1 MFAVERIKLIK
12 KFLSENRKVEVAS
25 LSSLLDVS
33 EVTIRRDL
41 EKLEKEGF
49 LKRTHGG
56 AVINDEE
63 PESNL
68 SSTVSDDPLIKERVE
83 IAEIAALMVEDNDV
97 IMLTPGLTSLQ
108 LARQLKE
115 KRNLTVLTND
125 LLIALE
131 LSLVDHIKVII
142 LGGDLD
148 NQSRGVY
155 GNFTINSIHSFF
167 VNKTFF
173 EVEGVKPDAGF
184 SVSSIEK
191 ANLIQEAAKRA
202 DQAVCLC
209 PGECFGKRAFYPV
222 GEVSL
227 ADKIVTNSSISDLF
241 KNYVFEQNVQ
251 LFTSV
256 QMYEGHV

>member
-1 MFAVERIKLIK
+1 MFAVERVRLIK
-12 KFLSENRKVEVAS
+12 KYLNENQKVEVAS

-56 AVINDEE
+56 AILNEE
-63 PESNL
+63 SPEEEFLPSRQ
-68 SSTVSDDPLIKERVE
+68 DDPLLKFREE
-83 IAEIAALMVEDNDV
+83 IAEIASQMVQDNDV
-97 IMLTPGLTSLQ
+97 IMLTQGPTSLQ
-108 LARQLKE
+108 LARHLKE
-115 KRNLTVLTND
+115 KNSLTVLTND

-131 LSLVDHIKVII
+131 LSAFSHIKVII
-142 LGGDLD
+142 LGGDLES
-148 NQSRGVY
+148 QSRGVY
-155 GNFTINSIHSFF
+155 GNFTINSIRSFF

-173 EVEGVKPDAGF
+173 EVEGVTPDAGF
-184 SVSSIEK
+184 TVTSIEK

-202 DQAVCLC
+202 GEAVCLC

-222 GEVSL
+222 GDISL
-227 ADKIVTNSSISDLF
+227 AKKIITNSSISDSF